1 MKGENM
7 NYTYDILANF
17 NETYYEFFEWN
28 NKDEL
33 THIKRLPII
42 KVEREFLNNIKNND
56 VIVEKELLEKINKK
70 TEFFKTNKKNIGNYI
85 CALCDGTKAIIIKF
99 ESNGKIQGRS
109 SLLIDE
115 ENEIIDISDT
125 MTKSNYKLKINK
137 NKKPEYFKTRKEKE
151 INNYIEKELKT
162 IDNNKLK
169 YLYFDCF
176 NKKEE
181 NIKIIQKEIKNE
193 IKNNFENIYKK
204 IYEFLK
210 LASNR
215 L

>member
-1 MKGENM
+1 M

-56 VIVEKELLEKINKK
+56 VIVEKELLEKINRK
-70 TEFFKTNKKNIGNYI
+70 TEFFKTNKKNISNYI

-109 SLLIDE
+109 SLLLDE

-125 MTKSNYKLKINK
+125 MTTSNYKYKLNK

>member
-17 NETYYEFFEWN
+17 NETYYEFYEWN

-42 KVEREFLNNIKNND
+42 KVEREFLNDIKNND

-70 TEFFKTNKKNIGNYI
+70 TEFFKTNKKNISNYI

-99 ESNGKIQGRS
+99 ESNGKIHGRS

-115 ENEIIDISDT
+115 ENEIIDISET
-125 MTKSNYKLKINK
+125 MTTSKYNLKQNK
-137 NKKPEYFKTRKEKE
+137 NKKQEYFKTRKERE
-151 INNYIEKELKT
+151 INKYIEKELKT

-181 NIKIIQKEIKNE
+181 DINIIQKTIKNE
-193 IKNNFENIYKK
+193 IKNNFENIYKP
-204 IYEFLK
+204 IYDFLK

>member
-1 MKGENM
+1 M

-33 THIKRLPII
+33 THIKKLPII
-42 KVEREFLNNIKNND
+42 KVDRTFLNNIKNND
-56 VIVEKELLEKINKK
+56 VVVEKELLEKIFKK
-70 TEFFKTNKKNIGNYI
+70 TEFFKTNKKNTSNYI
-85 CALCDGTKAIIIKF
+85 CALCDGTKAIIIKLD
-99 ESNGKIQGRS
+99 SNGTIKGRS

-125 MTKSNYKLKINK
+125 MTTSNYKLKINK
-137 NKKPEYFKTRKEKE
+137 NKKQEYFKTRKEKE
-151 INNYIEKELKT
+151 INNYIEQELKI

-181 NIKIIQKEIKNE
+181 NIKIIKNEIKNE

-210 LASNR
+210 LASQR

>member
-17 NETYYEFFEWN
+17 NETYYEFYEWN

-42 KVEREFLNNIKNND
+42 KVEREFLNDIKNND

-70 TEFFKTNKKNIGNYI
+70 TEFFKTNKKNISNYI

-115 ENEIIDISDT
+115 ENEIIDISET
-125 MTKSNYKLKINK
+125 MTTSKYNLKQNK
-137 NKKPEYFKTRKEKE
+137 NKKHEYFKTRKDREKNKYI
-151 INNYIEKELKT
+151 IN
-162 IDNNKLK
+162 
-169 YLYFDCF
+169 
-176 NKKEE
+176 
-181 NIKIIQKEIKNE
+181 
-193 IKNNFENIYKK
+193 
-204 IYEFLK
+204 
-210 LASNR
+210 
-215 L
+215 

>member
-1 MKGENM
+1 M

-17 NETYYEFFEWN
+17 NENYYEFYDWN

-33 THIKRLPII
+33 THIKKLPII
-42 KVEREFLNNIKNND
+42 KVERNFLNDIKNND
-56 VIVEKELLEKINKK
+56 VIVEKELLEKIFRK
-70 TEFFKTNKKNIGNYI
+70 TEFFKTNKKNISNYI
-85 CALCDGTKAIIIKF
+85 CALCDGTKAIIIKLDQT
-99 ESNGKIQGRS
+99 GKIKGRS

-125 MTKSNYKLKINK
+125 MTTSNYKLKINK
-137 NKKPEYFKTRKEKE
+137 NKKQEYFKTRKEKE
-151 INNYIEKELKT
+151 INRYIEKELKI

-181 NIKIIQKEIKNE
+181 DINIIKKEIKNE
-193 IKNNFENIYKK
+193 IKNNFENIYKEV
-204 IYEFLK
+204 YEFLK
-210 LASNR
+210 LTSQR